1 MKLLL
6 SSIACQPFGGSEGIY
21 GWRACRAIADLHE
34 VWILTEES
42 NRPGIEQATE
52 RGMVPTTMHFV
63 YIGENQECHPNR
75 LIARLQSWARYQTF
89 QKATLT
95 IAQRLHREIHFD
107 LAQLITYTTWRVG
120 CPLWRLGIPFVWGPI
135 SGTEVFPFRFLV
147 VLSPLS
153 MAFELFRAFS
163 TWRSQRNGEVRECAK
178 HTTQIIAIHEQ
189 ARSFLSKLRGS
200 SRGIS
205 VHSGWFF
212 EDEHIAALSRPRDF
226 NIGSAPLRIVAA
238 GNLEGR
244 KGIALA
250 LQALSEVAAAGV
262 PFYYQVTSKGPEL
275 PFLKR
280 LVRKLHLEKSVSL
293 GESFSSGEY
302 VDRLREFDICLLPSL
317 REGGG
322 LTMMEA
328 CLAGCVPIVAAC
340 GGPGDAIRAEFGF
353 PIRVSHPATMV
364 SEMTDALLRLHRD
377 RVLLKTMGTAAQEAM
392 RRRSS
397 REMFQEM
404 IRTVYAQTLTASRT
418 PVELR

>member
-34 VWILTEES
+34 VWILTEEN

-163 TWRSQRNGEVRECAK
+163 TWRSRISKEVRDCAGNA
-178 HTTQIIAIHEQ
+178 TQIVAIHEQ
-189 ARSFLSKLRGS
+189 ARFFLAKLRG
-200 SRGIS
+200 RDEGIS

-212 EDEHIAALSRPRDF
+212 EDEHIAALSRPRAF
-226 NIGSAPLRIVAA
+226 STGSAPLRMVAA

-250 LQALSEVAAAGV
+250 LYALSKVAAAGV

-275 PFLKR
+275 SFLKR